1 MNFFSYMLAILLGG
15 GQCGVFRTFHSSLR
29 VARNPEAGAPS
40 AGSV

>member
-15 GQCGVFRTFHSSLR
+15 QCGVFRTFHPSLR